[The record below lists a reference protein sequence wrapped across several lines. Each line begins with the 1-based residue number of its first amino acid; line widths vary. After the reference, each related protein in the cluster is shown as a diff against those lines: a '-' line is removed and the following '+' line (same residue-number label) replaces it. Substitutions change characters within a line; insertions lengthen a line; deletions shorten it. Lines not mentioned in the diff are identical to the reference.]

1 MNEITIDYQMG
12 TATFFIDMESASDR
26 TTYKGIFKV
35 RCVLSPLEYIG
46 ADSMYRELLGKTNP
60 QYASD
65 YVGQLCYA
73 LSQLKFRVMDSPDWF
88 KNKNTGIN
96 GSHIDDTI
104 LLYILDKAVD
114 SEAQY
119 REGVKER
126 YDKARQSVR
135 KAMDDGELTS
145 GKTEEKKEE

>member
-1 MNEITIDYQMG
+1 MNEITIDYQTG
-12 TATFFIDMESASDR
+12 TATFFIDMEASADR
-26 TTYKGIFKV
+26 SVYKGIFKV
-35 RCVLSPLEYIG
+35 KCVLSPLEYIN

-73 LSQLKFRVMDSPDWF
+73 LSQLKYRVMDSPDWF
-88 KNKNTGIN
+88 KNRENGIN
-96 GSHIDDTI
+96 GSSIDDTI

-119 REGVKER
+119 RDGIKER
-126 YDKARQSVR
+126 YENAKKSVR
-135 KAMDDGELTS
+135 KAIDDGELKS
-145 GKTEEKKEE
+145 DKKEKETEE